1 MSIRE
6 KTYLNLV
13 VAVVLET
20 KGLHYL
26 SRLKRLFLCLDSQHP
41 YILLYKNAL
50 LYNAMP
56 PKIVS
61 RALLYL
67 SDHSRSGR
75 TDDRKSYSGTL
86 LVNVRAFFK
95 ITQIVGH
102 EEYLGHL

>member
-6 KTYLNLV
+6 KTHLNLV
-13 VAVVLET
+13 VVVVLET

-67 SDHSRSGR
+67 SDHSGPDEPM
-75 TDDRKSYSGTL
+75 TG
-86 LVNVRAFFK
+86 K
-95 ITQIVGH
+95 ITA
-102 EEYLGHL
+102 ELYS